1 MPRQRKPK
9 TPPPPPYVHVPV
21 PPEPGEPVWG
31 ALPEEHY
38 TSSFHEWSTFKHY
51 YGHLL
56 QNEYVLPAYQ
66 RSWKWDLDRVCEY
79 LQSILNND
87 PQTPVVIWKPNR
99 QEHAILLDGQHR
111 LVSIGATVFDSD
123 GNQRPLPKVRLDLVN
138 MRWEPGEPDNRT
150 TFGVRT
156 LFAERHWSSCQVVFD
171 QPNTYKSD
179 DFKVRLIET
188 AVRHSQTTEIPV
200 MSCSEPD
207 SPETRQRIAG
217 HFLRLNRSIPFTE
230 EELQSLVK
238 EHK

>member
-31 ALPEEHY
+31 ELPDERFAV
-38 TSSFHEWSTFKHY
+38 SWREWSTFNH
-51 YGHLL
+51 HAAELL
-56 QNEYVLPAYQ
+56 RDTYVLPSYQ

-87 PQTPVVIWKPNR
+87 PQTPVVVWQPMR
-99 QEHAILLDGQHR
+99 GERTILLDGQHR

-150 TFGVRT
+150 TFGVHT
-156 LFAERHWSSCQVVFD
+156 LFSQLYWSSTKELFN
-171 QPNTYKSD
+171 QPNTYKSEV
-179 DFKVRLIET
+179 FQVRLIET
-188 AVRHSQTTEIPV
+188 AERHSRVTEIPV
-200 MSCSEPD
+200 MVCREPD
-207 SPETRQRIAG
+207 SLETRQRIAE

-230 EELQSLVK
+230 DELQSLVK
-238 EHK
+238 EYK